1 MLRPSK
7 HAHPDQTLMA
17 VATVALSGL
26 RKRRVIS
33 YDDLKS
39 LVEKKSG
46 AAAEILFVPAVA
58 LLFLLDLVDYQAAAD
73 AFEYRGR

>member
-17 VATVALSGL
+17 VATVVLSGL

-33 YDDLKS
+33 HDDLKS
-39 LVEKKSG
+39 FVEKKSG
-46 AAAEILFVPAVA
+46 TAAEVLFVPAVA